1 MIALAILASLLS
13 FAKFS
18 HCQERGW
25 QSPDNYIHAC
35 YTDIAPLYTERYLD
49 RDIWPF
55 ASGDRSVEYPAL
67 MGVAM
72 YLTALPANDV
82 NTYYFL
88 SIFLLA
94 LLFIGSVYLLQR
106 MNGYGFYYA
115 LAPAVIG
122 SLFINW
128 DLWAIPTMLLAI
140 YWFDRKRYDYSAIAL
155 GVSVATKF
163 FPVLLLIPILVILV
177 RSEKSPVRYLSI
189 FAATWLSINLPIAIT
204 TPTGWW
210 HFYKFNLE
218 RGPDWGS
225 IWNVAQIFGWTT
237 GPTNYISLLG
247 TLTILAWVCVYLFGL
262 REVPTLAEV
271 GFIVFTAALILS
283 KVYSPQYVL
292 WLTALAVIAIKT
304 KETLIMFWVWQI
316 AELAYHVAIWQHLAL
331 ITDAKFGLSQSFYGA
346 ISLLRLVAAI
356 AMIFAL
362 VRQVSRSRFT
372 QGKPWDFLFN
382 SASSYP

>member
-1 MIALAILASLLS
+1 M
-13 FAKFS
+13 
-18 HCQERGW
+18 
-25 QSPDNYIHAC
+25 
-35 YTDIAPLYTERYLD
+35 
-49 RDIWPF
+49 
-55 ASGDRSVEYPAL
+55 EYPAL

-72 YLTALPANDV
+72 YLTALPVNDV

-88 SIFLLA
+88 NIFLLA

-106 MNGYGFYYA
+106 INGYGFYYA

-140 YWFDRKRYDYSAIAL
+140 YWFDRKRFDYSAIAL

-163 FPVLLLIPILVILV
+163 FPVLLLIPILVILL
-177 RSEKSPVRYLSI
+177 RSGKSPIRYLSI
-189 FAATWLSINLPIAIT
+189 FTATWLAINLPIAIT

-210 HFYKFNLE
+210 HFYKFNME

-225 IWNVAQIFGWTT
+225 IWNIAQIFGWTT

-247 TLTILAWVCVYLFGL
+247 TLTILAWVVVYLFGL

-271 GFIVFTAALILS
+271 SFIVFTAALILS

-304 KETLIMFWVWQI
+304 KETLIMFWIWQI
-316 AELAYHVAIWQHLAL
+316 AELAYHVAIWQHLAT
-331 ITDAKFGLSQSFYGA
+331 ITEAKFGLSQSFYGA
-346 ISLLRLVAAI
+346 ISLLRWAAAI

-362 VRQVSRSRFT
+362 VRQLSKSRFT